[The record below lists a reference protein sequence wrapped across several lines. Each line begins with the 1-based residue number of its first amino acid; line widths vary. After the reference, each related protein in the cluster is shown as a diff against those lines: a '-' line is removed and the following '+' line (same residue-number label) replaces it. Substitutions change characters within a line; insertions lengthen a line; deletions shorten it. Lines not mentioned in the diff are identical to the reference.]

1 MQLHGGN
8 KSQCDWIAQFL
19 PWVGQRVKIV
29 HHKQKHNV
37 HDNLPFYNAFFATR
51 YWPSPLTNLV
61 VLPLCSLTHFLPM
74 SSRRCLASVSPLQT
88 SLQPDRNK
96 TTILQHCTQSP
107 NMNLEQPIC
116 PSHQGMAPSDSDNAN
131 IMIIDLCHSFC
142 VSLHPS
148 HEAAVIHFS
157 IIEKSN
163 MCNLGLKWPHIDG
176 GTQ

>member
-1 MQLHGGN
+1 M
-8 KSQCDWIAQFL
+8 
-19 PWVGQRVKIV
+19 
-29 HHKQKHNV
+29 
-37 HDNLPFYNAFFATR
+37 
-51 YWPSPLTNLV
+51 
-61 VLPLCSLTHFLPM
+61 
-74 SSRRCLASVSPLQT
+74 QT